1 MSGEQMKNTIRICFA
16 AAALGVIIGTIAGGL
31 IMGIDGRRI
40 GERVYFQLFAIL
52 TTWAVIE
59 INT

>member
-1 MSGEQMKNTIRICFA
+1 MKNTIRICFA
-16 AAALGVIIGTIAGGL
+16 ATALGVIIGTIAGGL
-31 IMGIDGRRI
+31 MLDIDPSRI
-40 GERVYFQLFAIL
+40 GERVYFQLFAVL

>member
-1 MSGEQMKNTIRICFA
+1 MSGEQMKNTIRICLA
-16 AAALGVIIGTIAGGL
+16 TTALGVIIGTIAGGL
-31 IMGIDGRRI
+31 MMGIDPQRI
-40 GERVYFQLFAIL
+40 GERVYFQLFALL